1 MIWPPSA
8 PDAWFLN
15 YTNPMAMLTGYMQ
28 RYTPVKTVG
37 LCHSVQVCAKK
48 LLAGLEMEY
57 DPGIRTLIAGINH
70 QAWLLDIRDRKGND
84 LYPEIKRR
92 ALARTEKHEDMVRYE
107 IMKRFG
113 YYVTESS
120 EHSAEYVPYF
130 IKDKYPELIERF
142 NIPLDEYP
150 RRCIK
155 NIEKWATQ
163 RDELIHNP
171 NLQHEQS
178 REYASHIMAA
188 METNTPY
195 QIGGNV
201 INTGLIPNLP
211 QNACVEVPCLVD
223 GAGVTPCYVGALPD
237 YGCLRA
243 CVSQFADSLF
253 RRSGFMACKP
263 RHSFGPIVHDCFLF
277 HIILSG
283 SGVFEQDGKKYTL
296 HTGQGFLIWPGKMAY
311 YEADAHD
318 PWKYAWLGFRGAD
331 ALRLVGAMG
340 LNESQPVWEL
350 NSDEQLQRSYQRILR
365 DIPKCTDLA
374 SGRLIIAG
382 DMLNFL
388 SWAGEAS
395 ARTSTVSMQY
405 CDQAI
410 AYIRSHL
417 TDKVT
422 VEQLAA
428 FVGLSRSQL
437 FRAFKEVYGKSPREM
452 LAIVRTEQA
461 QYMLLNTSL
470 PLEQVALSCGYANES
485 HFCVSFKRESGLSP
499 MEFRKSRS
507 DILWDE

>member
-1 MIWPPSA
+1 M
-8 PDAWFLN
+8 
-15 YTNPMAMLTGYMQ
+15 
-28 RYTPVKTVG
+28 
-37 LCHSVQVCAKK
+37 
-48 LLAGLEMEY
+48 
-57 DPGIRTLIAGINH
+57 
-70 QAWLLDIRDRKGND
+70 DI
-84 LYPEIKRR
+84 
-92 ALARTEKHEDMVRYE
+92 
-107 IMKRFG
+107 
-113 YYVTESS
+113 
-120 EHSAEYVPYF
+120 
-130 IKDKYPELIERF
+130 
-142 NIPLDEYP
+142 
-150 RRCIK
+150 
-155 NIEKWATQ
+155 
-163 RDELIHNP
+163 
-171 NLQHEQS
+171 
-178 REYASHIMAA
+178 
-188 METNTPY
+188 
-195 QIGGNV
+195 
-201 INTGLIPNLP
+201 
-211 QNACVEVPCLVD
+211 
-223 GAGVTPCYVGALPD
+223 
-237 YGCLRA
+237 
-243 CVSQFADSLF
+243 LF

-263 RHSFGPIVHDCFLF
+263 RHSFGPMVHDCFLF

-283 SGVFEQDGKKYTL
+283 SGVFEQEGKKYTL

-318 PWKYAWLGFRGAD
+318 PWKSAWLGFRGAD

-485 HFCVSFKRESGLSP
+485 HFCVSFKRESGISP